1 MKVYP
6 QNFII
11 NVQNNFY
18 IDHDEEKICRICYEE
33 DENISKLLYPC
44 ACSGSIKY
52 IHDHCLREWIKTK
65 NILMKNYKCELCH
78 KKLFLKR
85 LYIEEKFILFGIYNT
100 YYKYCIDIFLYIFL
114 TNIWAYIIYLIDI
127 SNDYLLVNSFDN
139 HKDKFLLKIIKNEIK
154 IGGGMYIYFDLS
166 FTIFIVS
173 MFYYTVSTLLA
184 IYYLKRKLLFLKL
197 IWKTLLCCLFSSSVF
212 IYFFMLYNS
221 VGDFQTASVFIFCS
235 CILSLVNWPLMKMY
249 CYYLNQDILIINDK
263 YNKTEILNATI
274 NPLLNLR

>member
-6 QNFII
+6 RNVII
-11 NVQNNFY
+11 NVQNNLY
-18 IDHDEEKICRICYEE
+18 IDHAEEKMCRICYENDE
-33 DENISKLLYPC
+33 DMSKLLSPC

-65 NILMKNYKCELCH
+65 NIRMKNYECELCH

-85 LYIEEKFILFGIYNT
+85 LYVEEKFRLLGIYDKN
-100 YYKYCIDIFLYIFL
+100 YKYCIDIFLYFFI
-114 TNIWAYIIYLIDI
+114 TNILAYIIYSIDI

-139 HKDKFLLKIIKNEIK
+139 HKDKYLLKIIKNKQK
-154 IGGGMYIYFDLS
+154 IHENVYIYFYLS

-184 IYYLKRKLLFLKL
+184 LYYLKRKLLFLKL